1 MEEVVLFILTFALL
15 FIIYQIVFIN
25 PAKKNVNNNNKKKK
39 ELLEIRYLKSRYKL
53 DFDKISYN
61 QILQLCAIISC
72 LDMTIAVTIV
82 SYINSFLWEI
92 VVGIVVVVILI
103 FISYHMLY
111 LFYKKKGMVK
121 NGKHK

>member
-1 MEEVVLFILTFALL
+1 MEEVVLFILTFILL
-15 FIIYQIVFIN
+15 FIIYQIVFIV
-25 PAKKNVNNNNKKKK
+25 PAKKSVNKKGKNKK
-39 ELLEIRYLKSRYKL
+39 ELLEIRYMKAKYNL

-61 QILQLCAIISC
+61 QLLQLCAIISC
-72 LDMTIAVTIV
+72 LDMSIAVTIV
-82 SYINSFLWEI
+82 SYIKSFLWEI

-103 FISYHMLY
+103 YISYHMLY